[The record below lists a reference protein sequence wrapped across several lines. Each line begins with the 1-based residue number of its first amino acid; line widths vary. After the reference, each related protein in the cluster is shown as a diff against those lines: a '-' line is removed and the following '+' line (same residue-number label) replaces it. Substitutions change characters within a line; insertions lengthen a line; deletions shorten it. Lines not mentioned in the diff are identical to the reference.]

1 MGAKEA
7 GSKKE
12 ESENKKDP
20 GSLFPGAE
28 QAFNHGE

>member
-1 MGAKEA
+1 MGEKE
-7 GSKKE
+7 GIRKKVK
-12 ESENKKDP
+12 SKKDP